1 MHSRQVDTPI
11 QLHILKEEN
20 TLIRFHM
27 ALRMEEEIVY
37 TANIDFVPQLLT
49 VAESGVVTLL
59 VHNYTLVLH
68 KMTDMQTQDKSV
80 ASERSLIPQKIS
92 K

>member
-37 TANIDFVPQLLT
+37 TANIDFVP
-49 VAESGVVTLL
+49 
-59 VHNYTLVLH
+59 
-68 KMTDMQTQDKSV
+68 
-80 ASERSLIPQKIS
+80 
-92 K
+92 

>member
-27 ALRMEEEIVY
+27 ALCMEEEIVY
-37 TANIDFVPQLLT
+37 TANIDSVP
-49 VAESGVVTLL
+49 
-59 VHNYTLVLH
+59 
-68 KMTDMQTQDKSV
+68 
-80 ASERSLIPQKIS
+80 
-92 K
+92 